1 MADYEL
7 RCGGAKGVVQSKGG
21 ELRSYVAK
29 NGIEYIWKGDP
40 DVWGSHGPIL
50 FPVVGS
56 TVDSTVKIGGKP
68 FKEKKHG
75 SIRKR
80 EWTPGKIGEDFVEMV
95 FESDDATKAEYPFD
109 FTAHIVH
116 TLREDGFTTTFVI
129 ENRSDGTMP
138 MCIGGHPGFNCP
150 MYGGEKFTDY
160 DLVFE
165 KVEDGKNLLC
175 PDGYIITGSEYIDGF
190 KNTDTLHLD
199 HALFD
204 PRDALMFDGLASRS
218 VKLVNR
224 NTGKGLRFDFPKFN
238 ALGVWSAPG
247 KNADYVCLEPWCGL
261 PAFEGETGNME
272 DKPYVRM
279 IPAGHSFKITYSMT
293 VID

>member
-1 MADYEL
+1 MEIFEL
-7 RCGGAKGVVQSKGG
+7 SCGSAAAKVQSLGG
-21 ELRSYVAK
+21 ELCSYVPA
-29 NGIEYIWKGDP
+29 NGREYVWQGNP
-40 DVWGSHGPIL
+40 DVWGSHAPIL
-50 FPVVGS
+50 FPCVGS
-56 TVDSTVKIGGKP
+56 TVDGVVKIGGTEYP
-68 FKEKKHG
+68 QKKHG

-80 EWTPGKIGEDFVEMV
+80 QWKVAKHGEDFIEMV
-95 FESDDATKAEYPFD
+95 MEADEDTRKEYPFD

-116 TLREDGFTTTFVI
+116 TIREDGFTTTFLI
-129 ENRSDGTMP
+129 ENRSAQVMP

-150 MYGGEKFTDY
+150 VYDGEKFTDY
-160 DLVFE
+160 VLEFE
-165 KVEDGKNLLC
+165 QVEDGKNLLC

-190 KNTDTLHLD
+190 RNTNILHLD

-204 PRDALMFDGLASRS
+204 DRDALMFDGLRS
-218 VKLVNR
+218 HKVKLINEK
-224 NTGKGLRFDFPKFN
+224 TGKGLLFSFPKFH

-261 PAFEGETGNME
+261 PAIEGESGNME

-279 IPAGHSFKITYSMT
+279 LEPGRSFKVEYSMT